1 MMTTQN
7 LSTSEPY
14 SYQPDPREFA
24 GELTIHDFST
34 CYPNTQ
40 KKYAYTNKELEIRAA
55 YYKNQLAIKP
65 WQQ

>member
-1 MMTTQN
+1 MTTFN
-7 LSTSEPY
+7 PTTKEPY
-14 SYQPDPREFA
+14 RYQPDPREFA

-34 CYPNTQ
+34 CHPNTQ

-55 YYKNQLAIKP
+55 YYKNHLAVKP